1 MIDYQMKE
9 DIVFD
14 PVEGVSIAI
23 VPDDNAATEEG
34 KPGWQVY
41 LLNHNDYTLSNVI
54 VSSNGY
60 GTYEDGEKVR
70 TSTLRHVFAEVEPH
84 SAVPVEPIDPDL
96 FHLNNQY
103 WVSYYRGPQIFDK
116 KFIFVPDSI
125 VPANLIP
132 IALLGREGVLHG

>member
-1 MIDYQMKE
+1 MKE
-9 DIVFD
+9 DIIFD
-14 PVEGVSIAI
+14 PVEGVSVAV
-23 VPDDNAATEEG
+23 VPDDSAATEEG

-41 LLNHNDYTLSNVI
+41 LLNHNPYPLQNVI
-54 VSSNGY
+54 ISSNGY
-60 GTYEDGEKVR
+60 GTHDDGEKVR
-70 TSTLRHVFAEVEPH
+70 TSTLRHVFEKVAPH

-103 WVSYYRGPQIFDK
+103 WVSYYRGTQIFDK